1 MLYRTYFN
9 LDYDVL
15 DFEEARLY
23 LIEDDMTPF
32 LKNDLPEETK
42 NKIES
47 ITWILKTENSGQID
61 LVTTSKMSDKEL
73 KTISEWVSGQN
84 SDGLGEGF
92 EQQDFAH
99 YSVLEMEDN
108 DDEFYSN
115 DDYVMASFDWRS
127 NDYDFTLINTDN

>member
-61 LVTTSKMSDKEL
+61 LVTTSKITDKEL